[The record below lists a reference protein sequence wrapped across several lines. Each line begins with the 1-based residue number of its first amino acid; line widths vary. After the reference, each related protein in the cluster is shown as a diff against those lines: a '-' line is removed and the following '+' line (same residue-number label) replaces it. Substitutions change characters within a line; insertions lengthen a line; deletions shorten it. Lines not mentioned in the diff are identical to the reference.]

1 MVHQYW
7 LLALPIL
14 VLDAAQGVVA
24 TPGGH
29 AKKSN
34 PSPPGLHVLPLIED
48 NSDDYHSWIAEVA
61 AGTPPQKMK
70 LNLDIAKSTTWFI
83 SDKTYAECDG
93 CKDGYYQLNKSKT
106 SSPILGHTA
115 ISYGDP
121 MTYPPSNLTFD
132 LDFHRD
138 TVNLAGVSIPKQV
151 FGLFN
156 PYKDEFS
163 GIGGLALGPNVEHG
177 YAPGKIYSSFL
188 DNLVASK
195 KIASRTYS
203 IDLHEHGSKPGKS
216 FSSIILGGIDTSK
229 FKGKLVKRPLVKDE
243 LGTFG
248 QVLKTIF
255 REEGLRQTVPKGKNH
270 ASEVTSYEVHK
281 NDSVFL
287 LDSSNQY
294 LRFRHSFVD
303 PLYKTLGAVN
313 DGHDAYFVPCE
324 KRNMPGSW
332 DFQFGDV
339 TIKIP
344 YNKIITNQS
353 GDKGKTCWV
362 GVLTTWKGQ
371 LVLGQPFLEAAYLAF
386 DLDNKQVALAP
397 PANCG
402 EKLVAFGSGPNAI
415 PNLKGC

>member
-7 LLALPIL
+7 LLALPLL

-24 TPGGH
+24 TH
-29 AKKSN
+29 AKHARKSN
-34 PSPPGLHVLPLIED
+34 PSPPGLHVLPLIADID
-48 NSDDYHSWIAEVA
+48 NSDHYHSWIAEVA

-93 CKDGYYQLNKSKT
+93 CKNGYYQLNRSKT
-106 SSPILGHTA
+106 SSPVLGHTA

-121 MTYPPSNLTFD
+121 TTYPPSNLTFD
-132 LDFHRD
+132 LDFHKD
-138 TVNLAGVSIPKQV
+138 TVQIAGVSIPKQV

-163 GIGGLALGPNVEHG
+163 GIGALALGPNVEHG

-188 DNLVASK
+188 DNLVANK

-203 IDLHEHGSKPGKS
+203 IDLHEHASKPA
-216 FSSIILGGIDTSK
+216 SIILGGIDTGK
-229 FKGKLVKRPLVKDE
+229 FKGKLVKRPPSI
-243 LGTFG
+243 
-248 QVLKTIF
+248 VLT
-255 REEGLRQTVPKGKNH
+255 GLHQTVPNGKNK
-270 ASEVTSYEVHK
+270 AGKVTSYQVHK

-313 DGHDAYFVPCE
+313 NGQDAYFVPCE

-344 YNKIITNQS
+344 YSKIITDQS

>member
-29 AKKSN
+29 ARKSN

-121 MTYPPSNLTFD
+121 TTYPPSNLTFD

-216 FSSIILGGIDTSK
+216 FCSAI
-229 FKGKLVKRPLVKDE
+229 R
-243 LGTFG
+243 
-248 QVLKTIF
+248 
-255 REEGLRQTVPKGKNH
+255 TVPKGKNH
-270 ASEVTSYEVHK
+270 ASEMTSYEVHK

>member
-1 MVHQYW
+1 MVRQYW

-14 VLDAAQGVVA
+14 AMDAALGVIA
-24 TPGGH
+24 IPGSQ
-29 AKKSN
+29 SN
-34 PSPPGLHVLPLIED
+34 PSPSGVHILPLIED
-48 NSDDYHSWIAEVA
+48 GSDDYHSWNAEVA

-70 LNLDIAKSTTWFI
+70 LFLDIARSTTWFI
-83 SDKTYAECDG
+83 SDKIYAECDG
-93 CKDGYYQLNKSKT
+93 CVNGYYQLNKSKT
-106 SSPILGHTA
+106 SSPVLGHTTA
-115 ISYGDP
+115 SYGDP
-121 MTYPPSNLTFD
+121 TTYPPSNGTFD
-132 LDFHRD
+132 LDYHKD
-138 TVNLAGVSIPKQV
+138 TVQIAGVSIPNQA
-151 FGLFN
+151 FGLLNPSKNEFN
-156 PYKDEFS
+156 
-163 GIGGLALGPNVEHG
+163 GIGALSLGPSMEHG
-177 YAPGKIYSSFL
+177 YAPGELYSSFL
-188 DNLVASK
+188 DNLVADK
-195 KIASRTYS
+195 KVASRTYS
-203 IDLHEHGSKPGKS
+203 IDLRRHGSKPGKP
-216 FSSIILGGIDTSK
+216 SI
-229 FKGKLVKRPLVKDE
+229 
-243 LGTFG
+243 
-248 QVLKTIF
+248 VLT
-255 REEGLRQTVPKGKNH
+255 GLHQTVPNGKNK
-270 ASEVTSYEVHK
+270 AGKVTSYEVHK

-313 DGHDAYFVPCE
+313 DGNDAYFVPCE

-344 YNKIITNQS
+344 YSKIITDQS
-353 GDKGKTCWV
+353 DDKGKTCWV

-415 PNLKGC
+415 PNLMGC

>member
-7 LLALPIL
+7 LLALPLL

-24 TPGGH
+24 THGKH
-29 AKKSN
+29 ASKSN
-34 PSPPGLHVLPLIED
+34 PSPPGLHVLPLIAD
-48 NSDDYHSWIAEVA
+48 NSDDYNSWITEVA
-61 AGTPPQKMK
+61 AGTPPQKMR

-83 SDKTYAECDG
+83 SDKTYADCDG
-93 CKDGYYQLNKSKT
+93 CTNGYYQLNKSKT
-106 SSPILGHTA
+106 SSPVLGHTA

-121 MTYPPSNLTFD
+121 TTYPPSNLTFD
-132 LDFHRD
+132 LDYQKD
-138 TVNLAGVSIPKQV
+138 TVQIAGVSIPKQV

-163 GIGGLALGPNVEHG
+163 GIGALALGPNVEHG

-188 DNLVASK
+188 DNLVANK

-203 IDLHEHGSKPGKS
+203 IDLHQHGSKPGLS
-216 FSSIILGGIDTSK
+216 
-229 FKGKLVKRPLVKDE
+229 
-243 LGTFG
+243 
-248 QVLKTIF
+248 
-255 REEGLRQTVPKGKNH
+255 QTVPSGKNK
-270 ASEVTSYEVHK
+270 SGKVTSYPVHK

-313 DGHDAYFVPCE
+313 NGQDAYFVPCE

-344 YNKIITNQS
+344 YSKIITDQS

>member
-1 MVHQYW
+1 MR
-7 LLALPIL
+7 
-14 VLDAAQGVVA
+14 
-24 TPGGH
+24 
-29 AKKSN
+29 
-34 PSPPGLHVLPLIED
+34 
-48 NSDDYHSWIAEVA
+48 
-61 AGTPPQKMK
+61 

-93 CKDGYYQLNKSKT
+93 CKNGYYQLNKSRT
-106 SSPILGHTA
+106 SSPVLGHTA

-121 MTYPPSNLTFD
+121 TTYPPSNLTFD
-132 LDFHRD
+132 LDFHKD
-138 TVNLAGVSIPKQV
+138 TFDIAGVSIPKQV

-156 PYKDEFS
+156 PSKDEFS
-163 GIGGLALGPNVEHG
+163 GIGALGLGPNVEHG
-177 YAPGKIYSSFL
+177 YAPSKIYSSFL
-188 DNLVASK
+188 DSLVADK

-203 IDLHEHGSKPGKS
+203 VDLHEHGTKPGKFFCS
-216 FSSIILGGIDTSK
+216 AIKESLS
-229 FKGKLVKRPLVKDE
+229 R
-243 LGTFG
+243 G
-248 QVLKTIF
+248 QGDLTLIF
-255 REEGLRQTVPKGKNH
+255 RPSIVLTGLHQTVPKGKNK
-270 ASEVTSYEVHK
+270 ASEVTSYQVHK

-344 YNKIITNQS
+344 YSKIITNQS

-415 PNLKGC
+415 PCLKGC

>member
-1 MVHQYW
+1 MVCQYW
-7 LLALPIL
+7 LLAIPIL

-24 TPGGH
+24 IPGSH
-29 AKKSN
+29 ARKSN

-83 SDKTYAECDG
+83 SDKTFAECDG
-93 CKDGYYQLNKSKT
+93 CNDGYYQLNKSKT

-115 ISYGDP
+115 VSYGDP
-121 MTYPPSNLTFD
+121 TTYPPSNQTFD
-132 LDFHRD
+132 LDFHKD
-138 TVNLAGVSIPKQV
+138 TFNIAGVSIPKQV

-163 GIGGLALGPNVEHG
+163 GIGGLALGPNVEQG

-188 DNLVASK
+188 DNLVANK

-203 IDLHEHGSKPGKS
+203 IDLHEHGSKPGKP
-216 FSSIILGGIDTSK
+216 SI
-229 FKGKLVKRPLVKDE
+229 
-243 LGTFG
+243 
-248 QVLKTIF
+248 VLT
-255 REEGLRQTVPKGKNH
+255 GLRQTVPKGKNH
-270 ASEVTSYEVHK
+270 GSEVTSYEVHK

-344 YNKIITNQS
+344 YNKIITTQS
-353 GDKGKTCWV
+353 ADKGKTCWV

>member
-1 MVHQYW
+1 
-7 LLALPIL
+7 
-14 VLDAAQGVVA
+14 
-24 TPGGH
+24 
-29 AKKSN
+29 
-34 PSPPGLHVLPLIED
+34 
-48 NSDDYHSWIAEVA
+48 
-61 AGTPPQKMK
+61 MK
-70 LNLDIAKSTTWFI
+70 LNVDIAKSTTWFI
-83 SDKTYAECDG
+83 SDKTFVDCDG
-93 CKDGYYQLNKSKT
+93 CNDGYYQLNKSKT
-106 SSPILGHTA
+106 SSPVLGHTV

-121 MTYPPSNLTFD
+121 TTYPPSNITFD
-132 LDFHRD
+132 LDYHKD
-138 TVNLAGVSIPKQV
+138 TVEIVGVCIHKQV

-156 PYKDEFS
+156 PYKNEFS

-188 DNLVASK
+188 DNLVTNK
-195 KIASRTYS
+195 KIASRTYR
-203 IDLHEHGSKPGKS
+203 IDMREQGSKPG
-216 FSSIILGGIDTSK
+216 LH
-229 FKGKLVKRPLVKDE
+229 
-243 LGTFG
+243 
-248 QVLKTIF
+248 
-255 REEGLRQTVPKGKNH
+255 QTVPNGKNK
-270 ASEVTSYEVHK
+270 AGEVTSYEVHR

-313 DGHDAYFVPCE
+313 NGQDAYF
-324 KRNMPGSW
+324 
-332 DFQFGDV
+332 FGDV

-386 DLDNKQVALAP
+386 NLDNKQVALAP

>member
-7 LLALPIL
+7 LLALPLL
-14 VLDAAQGVVA
+14 VLDTAQGVIA
-24 TPGGH
+24 TH
-29 AKKSN
+29 AKHARNSR
-34 PSPPGLHVLPLIED
+34 PSPPGLHVLPLIAD

-61 AGTPPQKMK
+61 AGTPPQKMR

-93 CKDGYYQLNKSKT
+93 CKNGYYQLNKSKT
-106 SSPILGHTA
+106 STPVLGHTA

-121 MTYPPSNLTFD
+121 TTYPPSNQTFD
-132 LDFHRD
+132 LDYHKD
-138 TVNLAGVSIPKQV
+138 TVQIAGVSIPKQV

-188 DNLVASK
+188 DNLVANK

-203 IDLHEHGSKPGKS
+203 IDLHEHGSKPA
-216 FSSIILGGIDTSK
+216 SIILGGIDT
-229 FKGKLVKRPLVKDE
+229 
-243 LGTFG
+243 
-248 QVLKTIF
+248 
-255 REEGLRQTVPKGKNH
+255 GLSQTVLNGKNK
-270 ASEVTSYEVHK
+270 AGKVTSYQVHK

-313 DGHDAYFVPCE
+313 NGQDAYFVPCE

-344 YNKIITNQS
+344 YSKIITDQS

-397 PANCG
+397 PAYCG

>member
-1 MVHQYW
+1 MVHQYL

-14 VLDAAQGVVA
+14 VLDAARGVNA
-24 TPGGH
+24 IH

-34 PSPPGLHVLPLIED
+34 PSPAGLHILPVIAD
-48 NSDDYHSWIAEVA
+48 NSDDYHSWIAQVA
-61 AGTPPQKMK
+61 AGTPPQKMR

-83 SDKTYAECDG
+83 SDMTYAECDG
-93 CKDGYYQLNKSKT
+93 CKNGYYQLNKSKT
-106 SSPILGHTA
+106 SSPVLGHTA

-121 MTYPPSNLTFD
+121 TTYPPSNLTFD
-132 LDFHRD
+132 LDFHKD
-138 TVNLAGVSIPKQV
+138 TFDIAGVSIPKQV

-156 PYKDEFS
+156 PYKNEFS
-163 GIGGLALGPNVEHG
+163 GIGGLGLGPNVEHG
-177 YAPGKIYSSFL
+177 YAS
-188 DNLVASK
+188 
-195 KIASRTYS
+195 
-203 IDLHEHGSKPGKS
+203 
-216 FSSIILGGIDTSK
+216 
-229 FKGKLVKRPLVKDE
+229 
-243 LGTFG
+243 
-248 QVLKTIF
+248 
-255 REEGLRQTVPKGKNH
+255 GLRQTVPIGKNK
-270 ASEVTSYEVHK
+270 AGKVTSYQVHK

-287 LDSSNQY
+287 LDRSNQY

-313 DGHDAYFVPCE
+313 DGRDAYFVPCE

-332 DFQFGDV
+332 DFQFGEV

-344 YNKIITNQS
+344 YSKIITNQS

-415 PNLKGC
+415 PSLKGC

>member
-1 MVHQYW
+1 MVRQYW

-14 VLDAAQGVVA
+14 AMDAALGVIA
-24 TPGGH
+24 IPGSQ
-29 AKKSN
+29 SN
-34 PSPPGLHVLPLIED
+34 PSPSGVHILPLIED
-48 NSDDYHSWIAEVA
+48 GSDDYHSWNAEVA

-70 LNLDIAKSTTWFI
+70 LFLDIARSTTWFI
-83 SDKTYAECDG
+83 SDKIYAECDG
-93 CKDGYYQLNKSKT
+93 CVNGYYQLNKSKT
-106 SSPILGHTA
+106 SSPVLGHTTA
-115 ISYGDP
+115 SYGDP
-121 MTYPPSNLTFD
+121 TTYPPSNGTFD
-132 LDFHRD
+132 LDYHKD
-138 TVNLAGVSIPKQV
+138 TVQIAGVSIPNQA
-151 FGLFN
+151 FGLLNPSKNEFN
-156 PYKDEFS
+156 
-163 GIGGLALGPNVEHG
+163 GIGALSLGPSMEHG
-177 YAPGKIYSSFL
+177 YAPGELYSSFL
-188 DNLVASK
+188 DNLVADK
-195 KIASRTYS
+195 KVASRTYS
-203 IDLHEHGSKPGKS
+203 IDLRRHGSKPGKP
-216 FSSIILGGIDTSK
+216 SI
-229 FKGKLVKRPLVKDE
+229 
-243 LGTFG
+243 
-248 QVLKTIF
+248 VLT
-255 REEGLRQTVPKGKNH
+255 GLHQTVPNGKNK
-270 ASEVTSYEVHK
+270 AGKVASYEVHK

-313 DGHDAYFVPCE
+313 DGNDAYFVPCE

-344 YNKIITNQS
+344 YSKIITDQS
-353 GDKGKTCWV
+353 DDKGKTCWV

-415 PNLKGC
+415 PNLMGC

>member
-1 MVHQYW
+1 MVYQYW
-7 LLALPIL
+7 LLALRIL

-24 TPGGH
+24 IPGSH
-29 AKKSN
+29 ARKSN

-70 LNLDIAKSTTWFI
+70 LTVDIAKSTTWFI
-83 SDKTYAECDG
+83 SDKTFAECDG
-93 CKDGYYQLNKSKT
+93 CNDGYYQLNKSKT

-121 MTYPPSNLTFD
+121 TTYPPTFLNKSLVFSTPTRMNSPELVGLHLAPMWNMDMHRGRSTALSWTISLQRKRLRAAPTVLTYTS
-132 LDFHRD
+132 
-138 TVNLAGVSIPKQV
+138 TVLSQASPSVLLSEPSI
-151 FGLFN
+151 
-156 PYKDEFS
+156 
-163 GIGGLALGPNVEHG
+163 
-177 YAPGKIYSSFL
+177 
-188 DNLVASK
+188 
-195 KIASRTYS
+195 
-203 IDLHEHGSKPGKS
+203 
-216 FSSIILGGIDTSK
+216 
-229 FKGKLVKRPLVKDE
+229 
-243 LGTFG
+243 
-248 QVLKTIF
+248 VLT
-255 REEGLRQTVPKGKNH
+255 GLRQTVLKGKSH
-270 ASEVTSYEVHK
+270 ASEVTTYEVHK

-287 LDSSNQY
+287 LDSANQY

-353 GDKGKTCWV
+353 DDRGKTCWV

>member
-1 MVHQYW
+1 MVHKYR
-7 LLALPIL
+7 LLALPL
-14 VLDAAQGVVA
+14 LMLDAARGVA
-24 TPGGH
+24 AIPKNH
-29 AKKSN
+29 AQESN
-34 PSPPGLHVLPLIED
+34 PPPATLHVLPLIAD
-48 NSDDYHSWIAEVA
+48 ISDDYHSWIAEVA
-61 AGTPPQKMK
+61 AGTPPQKMR

-93 CKDGYYQLNKSKT
+93 CKDGYFQLNKSKT
-106 SSPILGHTA
+106 SSSVLGHTA
-115 ISYGDP
+115 VSYGDP
-121 MTYPPSNLTFD
+121 TTFPPSNLTFD
-132 LDFHRD
+132 LDFHSD
-138 TVNLAGVSIPKQV
+138 TVILAGVSIPKQV

-163 GIGGLALGPNVEHG
+163 GIGGLGLGPNLEHG

-188 DNLVASK
+188 DNLVANK

-203 IDLHEHGSKPGKS
+203 IDLHEHGSKPAS
-216 FSSIILGGIDTSK
+216 VIFGGIDTGK

-248 QVLKTIF
+248 PSIVLT
-255 REEGLRQTVPKGKNH
+255 GLRQTVPKGRNH
-270 ASEVTSYEVHK
+270 ASGVTSYEVHK

-313 DGHDAYFVPCE
+313 DGNDAYFVPCG
-324 KRNMPGSW
+324 KRNIPGSW

-344 YNKIITNQS
+344 YNKIITKQS
-353 GDKGKTCWV
+353 GDNGKTCWV

-402 EKLVAFGSGPNAI
+402 ENLVAFGSGPDAI
-415 PNLKGC
+415 PNLKG

>member
-1 MVHQYW
+1 MLHQYW
-7 LLALPIL
+7 LLALPLL
-14 VLDAAQGVVA
+14 VLDAAPGVVA
-24 TPGGH
+24 THGKH
-29 AKKSN
+29 ARKSN
-34 PSPPGLHVLPLIED
+34 PSPPGLHVLPLIAD
-48 NSDDYHSWIAEVA
+48 NSDNYHSWIAEVA

-106 SSPILGHTA
+106 SSPVLGHTA

-121 MTYPPSNLTFD
+121 TTYPPSNLTFD
-132 LDFHRD
+132 LDYHKD
-138 TVNLAGVSIPKQV
+138 TVQIAGVSIPKQV

-188 DNLVASK
+188 DNLVTNK

-203 IDLHEHGSKPGKS
+203 IDLHEHGSKPA
-216 FSSIILGGIDTSK
+216 SIILGGIDT
-229 FKGKLVKRPLVKDE
+229 
-243 LGTFG
+243 
-248 QVLKTIF
+248 
-255 REEGLRQTVPKGKNH
+255 GLHQTVPKGKNK
-270 ASEVTSYEVHK
+270 AGEVTSYQVHK

-313 DGHDAYFVPCE
+313 NGQDAYFVPCE

-344 YNKIITNQS
+344 YSKIITNQS
-353 GDKGKTCWV
+353 DDKGKTCWV

-402 EKLVAFGSGPNAI
+402 EKLVAFGSGRNAI

>member
-1 MVHQYW
+1 MVHQYL

-14 VLDAAQGVVA
+14 VLDAAQGVNA
-24 TPGGH
+24 IH

-34 PSPPGLHVLPLIED
+34 PSPAGLHVLPLIAA
-48 NSDDYHSWIAEVA
+48 NSDDYHSWIAQVA
-61 AGTPPQKMK
+61 AGTPPQKMR

-93 CKDGYYQLNKSKT
+93 CKNGYYQLNKSKT
-106 SSPILGHTA
+106 SSPVLGHTA

-121 MTYPPSNLTFD
+121 TTYPPSNLTFD
-132 LDFHRD
+132 LDFHKD
-138 TVNLAGVSIPKQV
+138 TFDIAGVSIPKQV

-156 PYKDEFS
+156 PYKNEFS
-163 GIGGLALGPNVEHG
+163 GIGGLGLGPNLEHG

-188 DNLVASK
+188 DNLVADK

-203 IDLHEHGSKPGKS
+203 IDLHEHGSKPA
-216 FSSIILGGIDTSK
+216 SIILGGIDTGK

-248 QVLKTIF
+248 PSIALT
-255 REEGLRQTVPKGKNH
+255 GLRQTVPKGKNK
-270 ASEVTSYEVHK
+270 AGEVTSYQVHK

-344 YNKIITNQS
+344 YSKIITNQS

-397 PANCG
+397 PAECG
-402 EKLVAFGSGPNAI
+402 EKLVAFGFGPNAI
-415 PNLKGC
+415 PSLKGC

>member
-7 LLALPIL
+7 LVALPIL
-14 VLDAAQGVVA
+14 VHAAQGVAA
-24 TPGGH
+24 TPGVHRGTS
-29 AKKSN
+29 KS
-34 PSPPGLHVLPLIED
+34 SPAGLHILPLIKTHVD
-48 NSDDYHSWIAEVA
+48 PDYNSYIVEVA
-61 AGTPPQKMK
+61 AGTPPQKMT
-70 LNLDIAKSTTWFI
+70 LNLDVAKSTTWFI
-83 SDKTYAECDG
+83 SDKIFAECDG
-93 CKDGYYQLNKSKT
+93 CDDGYYQLNKSKT
-106 SSPILGHTA
+106 ASRILGHTA
-115 ISYGDP
+115 LSYGDP
-121 MTYPPSNLTFD
+121 TTYPPSNLTFD
-132 LDFHRD
+132 LDLYKD
-138 TVNLAGVSIPKQV
+138 KVEIAGISIPKQV

-163 GIGGLALGPNVEHG
+163 GIGSLSLGPSPEYG
-177 YAPGKIYSSFL
+177 YEPGKLYSSFL
-188 DNLVASK
+188 DNLVGNK

-203 IDLHEHGSKPGKS
+203 IDLRTHGSKPGKS
-216 FSSIILGGIDTSK
+216 FSSIILGGIDTGK

-248 QVLKTIF
+248 PSIVLT
-255 REEGLRQTVPKGKNH
+255 GLRQTLPKGKNH
-270 ASEVTSYEVHK
+270 ASKVHSYEVHK

-313 DGHDAYFVPCE
+313 NGQDAYFVPCS
-324 KRNMPGSW
+324 KRNEPGSW

-344 YNKIITNQS
+344 YNKIITTQS
-353 GDKGKTCWV
+353 PDKGKTCWV

>member
-1 MVHQYW
+1 MVRQYW

-14 VLDAAQGVVA
+14 AMDAALGVVA
-24 TPGGH
+24 IPGSQ
-29 AKKSN
+29 SN
-34 PSPPGLHVLPLIED
+34 PSPSGVHVLPLIED
-48 NSDDYHSWIAEVA
+48 GSDDYHSWNAEVA

-70 LNLDIAKSTTWFI
+70 LFLDIARSTTWFI
-83 SDKTYAECDG
+83 SDKIYAECDG
-93 CKDGYYQLNKSKT
+93 CVNGYYQLNKSKT
-106 SSPILGHTA
+106 SSPVLGHTTA
-115 ISYGDP
+115 SYGDP
-121 MTYPPSNLTFD
+121 TTYPPSNGTFD
-132 LDFHRD
+132 LDYHKD
-138 TVNLAGVSIPKQV
+138 TVQIAGVSIPNQA
-151 FGLFN
+151 FGLLNPSKNEFN
-156 PYKDEFS
+156 
-163 GIGGLALGPNVEHG
+163 GIGALSLGPSMEHG
-177 YAPGKIYSSFL
+177 YAPGELYSSFL
-188 DNLVASK
+188 DNLVADK
-195 KIASRTYS
+195 KVASRTYS
-203 IDLHEHGSKPGKS
+203 IDLRRHGSKPGKP
-216 FSSIILGGIDTSK
+216 SI
-229 FKGKLVKRPLVKDE
+229 
-243 LGTFG
+243 
-248 QVLKTIF
+248 VLT
-255 REEGLRQTVPKGKNH
+255 GLHQTVPNGKNK
-270 ASEVTSYEVHK
+270 AGKVTSYEVHK

-313 DGHDAYFVPCE
+313 DGNDAYFVPCE

-344 YNKIITNQS
+344 YSKIITDQS
-353 GDKGKTCWV
+353 DDKGKTCWV

-415 PNLKGC
+415 PNLMGC

>member
-7 LLALPIL
+7 LLAIPLL

-24 TPGGH
+24 AHGKHTR
-29 AKKSN
+29 KSN
-34 PSPPGLHVLPLIED
+34 ASPHGLHVLPLIAD

-61 AGTPPQKMK
+61 AGTPPQKMR

-83 SDKTYAECDG
+83 SDKTYAECEG
-93 CKDGYYQLNKSKT
+93 CTNGYYQLNKSKT
-106 SSPILGHTA
+106 SSPVLGHTA

-121 MTYPPSNLTFD
+121 TTYPPSNLTFD
-132 LDFHRD
+132 LDFHKD
-138 TVNLAGVSIPKQV
+138 TVQIAGVSIPKQV

-163 GIGGLALGPNVEHG
+163 GIGALALGPNVEHG

-188 DNLVASK
+188 DNLVANK

-203 IDLHEHGSKPGKS
+203 IDLHQHGSKPA
-216 FSSIILGGIDTSK
+216 SIILGGVDTGK

-248 QVLKTIF
+248 PSIALT
-255 REEGLRQTVPKGKNH
+255 GLSQTVPNGKNK
-270 ASEVTSYEVHK
+270 AGKVTSYPVHK

-313 DGHDAYFVPCE
+313 NGQDAYYVPCE
-324 KRNMPGSW
+324 KRKMPGSW

-344 YNKIITNQS
+344 YSKIITDQS

-386 DLDNKQVALAP
+386 NLDNKQVALAP

>member
-1 MVHQYW
+1 MVRQYW

-14 VLDAAQGVVA
+14 AMDAALGVVA
-24 TPGGH
+24 IPGSQ
-29 AKKSN
+29 SN
-34 PSPPGLHVLPLIED
+34 PSPSGVHVLPLIED
-48 NSDDYHSWIAEVA
+48 GSDDYHSWNAEVA

-70 LNLDIAKSTTWFI
+70 LFLDIARSTTWFI
-83 SDKTYAECDG
+83 SDKIYAECDG
-93 CKDGYYQLNKSKT
+93 CVNGYYQLNKSKT
-106 SSPILGHTA
+106 SSPVLGHTA
-115 ISYGDP
+115 ASYGDP
-121 MTYPPSNLTFD
+121 TTYPPSNGTFD
-132 LDFHRD
+132 LDYHED
-138 TVNLAGVSIPKQV
+138 TVQIAGVSIPNQA
-151 FGLFN
+151 FGLLNPSKNEFN
-156 PYKDEFS
+156 
-163 GIGGLALGPNVEHG
+163 GIGALSLGPSMEHG
-177 YAPGKIYSSFL
+177 YAPGELYSSFL
-188 DNLVASK
+188 DNLVADK
-195 KIASRTYS
+195 KVASRTYS
-203 IDLHEHGSKPGKS
+203 IDLRRHGSKPGKP
-216 FSSIILGGIDTSK
+216 SI
-229 FKGKLVKRPLVKDE
+229 
-243 LGTFG
+243 
-248 QVLKTIF
+248 VLT
-255 REEGLRQTVPKGKNH
+255 GLHQTAPNGKNK
-270 ASEVTSYEVHK
+270 AGKVTSYEVHK

-344 YNKIITNQS
+344 YSKIITDQS
-353 GDKGKTCWV
+353 DDKGKTCWV

-397 PANCG
+397 PAECG

>member
-1 MVHQYW
+1 MVRQYW

-14 VLDAAQGVVA
+14 AIDAALGVVA
-24 TPGGH
+24 IPGSQ
-29 AKKSN
+29 SN
-34 PSPPGLHVLPLIED
+34 PSPSGVHVLPLIED
-48 NSDDYHSWIAEVA
+48 GSDDYHSWNAEVA

-70 LNLDIAKSTTWFI
+70 LFLDIARSTTWFI
-83 SDKTYAECDG
+83 SDKIYAECDG
-93 CKDGYYQLNKSKT
+93 CVNGYYQLNKSKT
-106 SSPILGHTA
+106 SSPVLGHTTA
-115 ISYGDP
+115 SYGDP
-121 MTYPPSNLTFD
+121 TTYPPSNGTFD
-132 LDFHRD
+132 LDYHKD
-138 TVNLAGVSIPKQV
+138 TVQIAGVSIPNQA
-151 FGLFN
+151 FGLLNPSKNEFN
-156 PYKDEFS
+156 
-163 GIGGLALGPNVEHG
+163 GIGALSLGPSMEHG
-177 YAPGKIYSSFL
+177 YAPGELYSSFL
-188 DNLVASK
+188 DNLVADK
-195 KIASRTYS
+195 KVASRTYS
-203 IDLHEHGSKPGKS
+203 IDLRRHGSKPGKP
-216 FSSIILGGIDTSK
+216 SI
-229 FKGKLVKRPLVKDE
+229 
-243 LGTFG
+243 
-248 QVLKTIF
+248 VLT
-255 REEGLRQTVPKGKNH
+255 GLHQTVPNGKNK
-270 ASEVTSYEVHK
+270 AGKVTSYEVHK

-344 YNKIITNQS
+344 YSKIITDQS
-353 GDKGKTCWV
+353 DDKGKTCWV

-415 PNLKGC
+415 PNLMGC

>member
-1 MVHQYW
+1 MVRQYW

-14 VLDAAQGVVA
+14 AIDAALGVVA
-24 TPGGH
+24 IPGSQ
-29 AKKSN
+29 SN
-34 PSPPGLHVLPLIED
+34 PSPSGVHVLPLIED
-48 NSDDYHSWIAEVA
+48 GSDDYHSWNAEVA

-70 LNLDIAKSTTWFI
+70 LFLDIARSTTWFI
-83 SDKTYAECDG
+83 SDKIYAECDG
-93 CKDGYYQLNKSKT
+93 CVNGYYQLNKSKT
-106 SSPILGHTA
+106 SSPVLGHTTA
-115 ISYGDP
+115 SYGDP
-121 MTYPPSNLTFD
+121 TTYPPSNGTFD
-132 LDFHRD
+132 LDYHKD
-138 TVNLAGVSIPKQV
+138 TVQIAGVSIPNQA
-151 FGLFN
+151 FGLLNPSKNEFN
-156 PYKDEFS
+156 
-163 GIGGLALGPNVEHG
+163 GIGALSLGPSMEHG
-177 YAPGKIYSSFL
+177 YAPGELYSSFL
-188 DNLVASK
+188 DNLVADK
-195 KIASRTYS
+195 KVASRTAQSQASPFVRLSEPS
-203 IDLHEHGSKPGKS
+203 IVLTGLH
-216 FSSIILGGIDTSK
+216 
-229 FKGKLVKRPLVKDE
+229 
-243 LGTFG
+243 
-248 QVLKTIF
+248 
-255 REEGLRQTVPKGKNH
+255 QTVPNGKNK
-270 ASEVTSYEVHK
+270 AGKVTSYEVHK

-344 YNKIITNQS
+344 YSKIITDQS
-353 GDKGKTCWV
+353 DDKGKTCWV

-415 PNLKGC
+415 PNLMGC